1 MHEHDKQI
9 PIWFFIG
16 ILLGVYGLLILGTG
30 IHGWMNPPPKE
41 AQVALWSY
49 HADVWWG
56 ALLAIT
62 GAIYTAKFRPGRS
75 AGG

>member
-1 MHEHDKQI
+1 MEHEKQI

-16 ILLGVYGLLILGTG
+16 ILLTVYGLLIFGSG
-30 IHGWMNPPPKE
+30 VYGWMNPPPKA

-56 ALLAIT
+56 MLLIII
-62 GAIYTAKFRPGRS
+62 GGIYVTKFRPGRA
-75 AGG
+75 AGK

>member
-16 ILLGVYGLLILGTG
+16 ILLTIYGILILGVG
-30 IHGWMNPPPKE
+30 VHEWMRPPAIK
-41 AQVALWSY
+41 VALWSL

-56 ALLAIT
+56 IVLIAIGT
-62 GAIYTAKFRPGRS
+62 LYVVKQRPGRTPGS
-75 AGG
+75 